1 LNYLYI
7 KYIKYSKYMDSISK
21 ENLKLYIEQ
30 LIDIEKQE
38 EKYKNIFS
46 TLKKE
51 KEVLN
56 QNIIDFMNKNN
67 IANKD
72 IIFGEKKIKCSSTKI
87 QESIT
92 KKLIF
97 DRLKVFLKSEEVAKN
112 AVDFIYQERNS
123 SQKYFLKISDIK
135 K

>member
-1 LNYLYI
+1 
-7 KYIKYSKYMDSISK
+7 MDSINK
-21 ENLKLYIEQ
+21 ENLKVYIEQ

-38 EKYKNIFS
+38 EKYKNISS

-51 KEVLN
+51 KELLN

-72 IIFGEKKIKCSSTKI
+72 IIFGEKKIKCSSIKI

-97 DRLKVFLKSEEVAKN
+97 DRLKVFLKNEETAKN

>member
-1 LNYLYI
+1 
-7 KYIKYSKYMDSISK
+7 MDSINK
-21 ENLKLYIEQ
+21 ENLKVYIEQ

-51 KEVLN
+51 KELLN

-97 DRLKVFLKSEEVAKN
+97 DRLKVFLKSEETAKN